1 LPQIKTKNYSTASS
15 KKPLR
20 FNYNFEKSARCIL
33 SLRSIF
39 LKFSTNLNYFTLTHL
54 LGGVLFFCFSC
65 NIAHANTK
73 WQHERDLYIKAR
85 TALSKKQINQ
95 YNKYLVQIT
104 EYPLYSYLVYQELR
118 ARISRLSDEEVDTF
132 LAENR
137 DGPLATRL
145 RLAWLSKLQ
154 KKGRSER
161 FLKYFQNE
169 QSAGLQ
175 CYFLRAKIR
184 HNQIEKNKDQYLNQ
198 IRGLWL
204 VGKSQPKQCDPL
216 FKWYEDQGYLT
227 AEQVWDRFSLAMDKN
242 RLGLAKYVAKKLPA
256 SEQQHAKLWLD
267 VHSEPKTKLRSK
279 ALLKD
284 NHLNRKIIRHGLKR
298 LASKDLTAAHTIW
311 LDIQENYAFGSDLHD
326 EVEKNFALRAAYR
339 HDDRATTWMYKLS
352 KDLVDPSTG
361 MWRARSALRSL
372 DWDLVLRGIAMLKE
386 EEKAEPQWQYWKARA
401 LSENGLQSDAKL
413 LYQNIANERSYYG
426 FLAADKLSLSYN
438 IVNEPVQYNAQELE
452 KIEQTPSILRARE
465 LLLVGQE
472 ADARRE
478 WNHATQNYSS
488 RQYQIAASLAH
499 QWDWHD
505 YAIRTIAKGQY
516 FEDLSIR
523 FPTPF
528 ANQVYKYSSKRS
540 LEPAFVYGIIRR
552 ESAFNSQ
559 ARSPVGAS
567 GLMQLMP
574 ATAKQVSKQLSLR
587 APSRQDLYTPSFNI
601 NLGSKYIG
609 DMLIKFNGHRALAS
623 AAYNAGPHR
632 VNAWLP
638 EKNELPADV
647 WIDTIPF
654 TETRKYVRAILE
666 YTATFQ
672 WKLNQKPT
680 RLSVHL
686 QPIPPASKT

>member
-1 LPQIKTKNYSTASS
+1 
-15 KKPLR
+15 LR
-20 FNYNFEKSARCIL
+20 
-33 SLRSIF
+33 
-39 LKFSTNLNYFTLTHL
+39 
-54 LGGVLFFCFSC
+54 GVLFFCLSFS
-65 NIAHANTK
+65 IAHANTQ
-73 WQHERDLYIKAR
+73 WQYERDLYKKAR

-95 YNKYLVQIT
+95 YNKYLVQLT

-118 ARISRLSDEEVDTF
+118 ARISRLSDEEVNTF

-137 DGPLATRL
+137 DGPLAIRL
-145 RLAWLSKLQ
+145 RLAWLSQLQ
-154 KKGRSER
+154 KKGHSER

-169 QSAGLQ
+169 QSADLQ

-184 HNQIEKNKDQYLNQ
+184 YNQIEENKDQYLNQ

-227 AEQVWDRFSLAMDKN
+227 TEQVWERFSLAMDKN
-242 RLGLAKYVAKKLPA
+242 RLGLAKYVVKKLPA
-256 SEQQHAKLWLD
+256 SEQKHAKLWLD
-267 VHSEPKTKLRSK
+267 AHSNPKTKLRSK

-284 NHLNRKIIRHGLKR
+284 NYLNRKIIRHGLKR
-298 LASKDLTAAHTIW
+298 LARKDLTAAHNLW
-311 LDIQENYAFGSDLHD
+311 LEIQENYAFGSDLHD
-326 EVEKNFALRAAYR
+326 EVERNFALRAAYR
-339 HDDRATTWMYKLS
+339 HDDRATTWMYQLS

-426 FLAADKLSLSYN
+426 FLAADKLSVPYN
-438 IVNEPVQYNAQELE
+438 IVNEPVQYSAQELK
-452 KIEQTPSILRARE
+452 KIEQTPSIIRARE
-465 LLLVGQE
+465 LLLVDQL

-478 WNHATQNYSS
+478 WNHATQNYSP

-528 ANQVYKYSSKRS
+528 ANQVYKYSSKRN

-559 ARSPVGAS
+559 ARSPVGAR

-574 ATAKQVSKQLSLR
+574 ATAKQVSKQLRLR
-587 APSRQDLYTPSFNI
+587 PPSRQDLYTPSFNI

-609 DMLIKFNGHRALAS
+609 DMLNKFNGHRALAS

-647 WIDTIPF
+647 WVDTIPF
-654 TETRKYVRAILE
+654 TETREYVRAILA
-666 YTATFQ
+666 YTAMFQ
-672 WKLNQKPT
+672 WKLNQTPT

-686 QPIPPASKT
+686 QPIPPVPKT